1 MKRLYTAV
9 CVGLIILLAG
19 AFCFAQDFSEIEAIL
34 ARVDAQTSF
43 DTDFSAVMTMIVED
57 PEQGIAK
64 MVVRQFRRDAGDHFL
79 LLIQEPVT
87 EKGQGYLLE
96 GDNLWF
102 YDPSSRKFAHTSL
115 KESFQESDARNA
127 DFNQW
132 SYSSSYAVQG
142 YESGTLGAHAVYI
155 VDLAAVD
162 DTVPFPYVKLWV
174 TQVGDLVLKVEEYS
188 LNRRLMR
195 SSLFPKYTK
204 VGKAVI
210 PVQLIFIDELV
221 EGKKTQVGLTEISTN
236 DIPDYVFTKA
246 YIERVN
252 R

>member
-1 MKRLYTAV
+1 M
-9 CVGLIILLAG
+9 
-19 AFCFAQDFSEIEAIL
+19 
-34 ARVDAQTSF
+34 
-43 DTDFSAVMTMIVED
+43 
-57 PEQGIAK
+57 
-64 MVVRQFRRDAGDHFL
+64 
-79 LLIQEPVT
+79 
-87 EKGQGYLLE
+87 
-96 GDNLWF
+96 
-102 YDPSSRKFAHTSL
+102 
-115 KESFQESDARNA
+115 
-127 DFNQW
+127 
-132 SYSSSYAVQG
+132 
-142 YESGTLGAHAVYI
+142 
-155 VDLAAVD
+155 D

-174 TQVGDLVLKVEEYS
+174 TQVGGDLVLKVEEYS

-204 VGKAVI
+204 VGGKAVI